1 MDVCTPSPAPCDDP
15 KLLGLPAEIRIAILE
30 YVFEDNLLN
39 DGFKNRDA
47 SGGIILDDS
56 YGVNKSMQP
65 LFTCRQM
72 YQDCGLLALSRTAFV
87 INSLFIANNVP
98 ERLAALHAKQVAAIR
113 SITFVADAKHFRKM
127 IDWGNCPL
135 GVSSLKLDTLTVVL
149 HRSSFWHYLFDF
161 TSDICRLLRNLNGVR
176 RFIFVRN
183 NALVKGSFKTWY
195 NRLIGLIMKM
205 DHHERYMKSP
215 CNPETVW
222 WRWSYDSMA
231 ESFCLEALP
240 AKESVDEETYMQQ
253 MQPLLEAL
261 KLSVENEEWNPDPR
275 SRNGF

>member
-1 MDVCTPSPAPCDDP
+1 MDVCSLDAAPCEGG
-15 KLLGLPAEIRIAILE
+15 KLLTLPAEIRIAILE
-30 YVFEDNLLN
+30 YVFEDNVLN
-39 DGFKNRDA
+39 DGFKNRNV

-56 YGVNKSMQP
+56 YGVNQSMQP

-72 YQDCGLLALSRTAFV
+72 YEDCSLIALNRTAFV
-87 INSLFIANNVP
+87 VNSLFIANNIP
-98 ERLAALHAKQVAAIR
+98 ERLTVLHTKQISAIR

-135 GVSSLKLDTLTVVL
+135 GMESLRLDTLTVVL

-161 TSDICRLLRNLNGVR
+161 TADITQLLRNLNGVQ
-176 RFIFVRN
+176 RFVFVRN
-183 NALVKGSFKTWY
+183 RALVKGNFKTWY
-195 NRLIGLIMKM
+195 NRLVGLIMKI
-205 DHHERYMKSP
+205 DHHERYIKNP

-222 WRWSYDSMA
+222 WRWNYDALA
-231 ESFCLEALP
+231 ESFCLEAVP
-240 AKESVDEETYMQQ
+240 AKEVVDEETYMRQ

>member
-1 MDVCTPSPAPCDDP
+1 MDVCTLDSAPCEDR
-15 KLLGLPAEIRIAILE
+15 KLLALPAEIRIAILE

-39 DGFKNRDA
+39 DGFKNRDQP
-47 SGGIILDDS
+47 GGIMLDDA

-65 LFTCRQM
+65 LFTCHQM
-72 YQDCGLLALSRTAFV
+72 YEDGSLLALNRTAFV
-87 INSLFIANNVP
+87 INSLFIANNIP
-98 ERLAALHAKQVAAIR
+98 QRLSVLHTKQVSALR

-127 IDWGNCPL
+127 VDWGGCPL
-135 GVSSLKLDTLTVVL
+135 GVSSLKLDTLTIVL

-161 TSDICRLLRNLNGVR
+161 TSDITKLLRNLNGVR
-176 RFIFVRN
+176 RFVFVRN

-195 NRLIGLIMKM
+195 NRLVGLIMKI
-205 DHHERYMKSP
+205 DHHERYNKDP

-222 WRWSYDSMA
+222 WRWSYDGMA

-240 AKESVDEETYMQQ
+240 AKEVVDEETYMRQ

-261 KLSVENEEWNPDPR
+261 RISVEHEEWNPDPR